1 MDQTLRQVGELLLG
15 AIPTAVLLLM
25 LYAIYH
31 ALVHKPLEAVMA
43 DRRDRTEGAIDRARA
58 DIAAAEAKATEYETR
73 LREAKVAIFKAQE
86 ARRAKAQQ
94 ARAEAVAKA
103 RSQADQQV
111 RAARQQMLQEVDA
124 AKATLGGEAERL
136 AGEILR
142 TILQPASAGRAP
154 VAG

>member
-43 DRRDRTEGAIDRARA
+43 ERRDRTEGAIDRARA